1 MEERIRLQVC
11 DGTLNSLRM
20 QGVDDSFVLISVNGA
35 IRQESGN
42 PITVLGEESVFHI
55 PIPMGEVDDVMR
67 WV

>member
-11 DGTLNSLRM
+11 DGLLNILRM
-20 QGVDDSFVLISVNGA
+20 QGVDDGFVLISVNGT
-35 IRQESGN
+35 IRQKSSN
-42 PITVLGEESVFHI
+42 PITVLAEESVLHI

>member
-11 DGTLNSLRM
+11 DGSLNSLRM
-20 QGVDDSFVLISVNGA
+20 QGVDDSFVLISVNGT
-35 IRQESGN
+35 IRQESSN